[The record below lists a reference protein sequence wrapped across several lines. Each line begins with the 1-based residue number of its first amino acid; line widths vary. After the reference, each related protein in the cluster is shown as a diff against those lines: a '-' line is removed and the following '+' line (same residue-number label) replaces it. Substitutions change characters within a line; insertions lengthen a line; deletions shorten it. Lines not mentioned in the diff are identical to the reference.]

1 MVSAK
6 SECAFREISFFG
18 FGDGKTT
25 TLLEQ
30 PNFYASAF
38 LIAKD
43 NSNLRQKLT
52 IVDQFL

>member
-6 SECAFREISFFG
+6 SECAFREINFFG
-18 FGDGKTT
+18 YGKTT

-43 NSNLRQKLT
+43 NSNLRQKLA
-52 IVDQFL
+52 IIDQFL

>member
-6 SECAFREISFFG
+6 SECAFREINF

-25 TLLEQ
+25 TLSAQ

-43 NSNLRQKLT
+43 NSNLRQKLAL
-52 IVDQFL
+52 VDQYL